1 MMTYFC
7 SFALAALSLATI
19 TTTTNAQANQ
29 LCTICANGDDMME
42 ARRNTPTCKD
52 LPFRT
57 NGMFETDYDCK
68 DIQLE
73 AYQVGCCPNPPINHC
88 TYCADGSDFDA
99 DGIVP
104 NGQFV
109 DGQSCFDYSYQNQGY
124 IGMFEDGKCEDTFL
138 QRAGHYCGCPDQEQ
152 ECNLCPDGNPP
163 GNPGKGDDW
172 VTGSNCRGIEFLFSL
187 FKEDECGTFPLEAGA
202 DLAIF
207 CGCGGLNQQEIEEQ
221 KELFQCELCRS
232 NEGVV
237 TDPDQVYTRSGLSDG
252 LSEGGFTKTCGQADE
267 FAREIIKTP
276 YGCNNND
283 YFGLARDVCCSKGN
297 SGGAGLVASRSVL
310 LLAGLLVVAF
320 V

>member
-1 MMTYFC
+1 MMKSFC

-19 TTTTNAQANQ
+19 ATTTNAQMNE
-29 LCTICANGDDMME
+29 LCTICAKGVDMLE
-42 ARRNTPTCKD
+42 ARKNAPICKD

-57 NGMFETDYDCK
+57 NGMFATDYDCK

-73 AYQVGCCPNPPINHC
+73 AYQVGCCPAPPFNHC
-88 TYCADGSDFDA
+88 EYCADGSDSNP

-109 DGQSCFDYSYQNQGY
+109 DGQSCFDYSYQNQGF
-124 IGMFEDGKCEDTFL
+124 IGMFEDGTCEDTFL
-138 QRAGHYCGCPDQEQ
+138 QRAGHYCGCPDQVQ
-152 ECNLCPDGNPP
+152 ECTLCPDGFPP

-187 FKEDECGTFPLEAGA
+187 FKEDECESFPLDVGA

-207 CGCGGLNQQEIEEQ
+207 CGCGGLNQELIEKHAET
-221 KELFQCELCRS
+221 FQCELCR
-232 NEGVV
+232 NNGFV
-237 TDPDQVYTRSGLSDG
+237 TDMDRVYTSKELSDG

-267 FAREIIKTP
+267 FARDIIKTP

-283 YFGLARDVCCSKGN
+283 YFGLARDVCCSNGN

>member
-1 MMTYFC
+1 MMKYFC

-19 TTTTNAQANQ
+19 TTTTNAQANE

-73 AYQVGCCPNPPINHC
+73 AYQVGCCPNPPTNHC
-88 TYCADGSDFDA
+88 EYCADGSDSDP

-109 DGQSCFDYSYQNQGY
+109 DGLTCFDYSYQNQGY

-138 QRAGHYCGCPDQEQ
+138 QRAGHYCGCPDQKQ

-187 FKEDECGTFPLEAGA
+187 LKEDECASFPMDAGV

-207 CGCGGLNQQEIEEQ
+207 CGCGGLNQTEIEEQ
-221 KELFQCELCRS
+221 QEIFQCELCRGG
-232 NEGVV
+232 GVLLNPSAIY
-237 TDPDQVYTRSGLSDG
+237 TDGSSDG
-252 LSEGGFTKTCGQADE
+252 FVKNCQQADD
-267 FAREIIKTP
+267 FARDVVKTP
-276 YGCNNND
+276 YACNNPN
-283 YFGLARDVCCSKGN
+283 YFGAAREVCCSTD
-297 SGGAGLVASRSVL
+297 SGAATATAGLSISLSLMAGAAMMAAMVVL
-310 LLAGLLVVAF
+310 
-320 V
+320 